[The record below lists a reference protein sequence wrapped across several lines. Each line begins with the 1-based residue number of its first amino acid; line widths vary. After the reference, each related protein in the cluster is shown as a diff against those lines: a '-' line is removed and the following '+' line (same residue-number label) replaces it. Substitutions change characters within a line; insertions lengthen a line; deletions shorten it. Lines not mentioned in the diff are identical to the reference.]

1 MKVKKESRGGRVSEG
16 IERYGRRRLRRRR
29 RRRERRKWTSYKWR
43 RRRRIDGE
51 KVTVKKRVIKEKK
64 GETEQVENGRELVRE
79 IDCKEK

>member
-1 MKVKKESRGGRVSEG
+1 M
-16 IERYGRRRLRRRR
+16 RRND
-29 RRRERRKWTSYKWR
+29 E
-43 RRRRIDGE
+43 E